1 MWDVLNELH
10 KKRYQKLITNFASL
24 SEAFSQKSENE
35 EGVASMDTVAPIVN
49 SKFQETAFQRCFG
62 ATAEDIANTSYDAS
76 LRIDDNHRYLI
87 GIKSFGIHS
96 GDQKVAQF
104 KAASVNGGW
113 SYRLAEA
120 RKNAEVSENKTEADQ
135 KNEGVYL
142 EIAQKISE
150 LRNER
155 IASSKAQIRGFNH
168 AEDIDVEAVY
178 HVLMPSKK
186 GEEPKIFV
194 GETDYRPIDIDNIKI
209 IGATSKEKAANFKFS
224 DTHHTYKYTDADSQL
239 YMTFLNKEIVVDEW
253 DVTYVDDAFSFF
265 ENLGSGRTEEDAS
278 IVSMEGDRAL
288 STSLVAEENVAYE
301 ALKRESYSWMIA
313 NAKGEVE
320 SNSGFNGFAGSSKLA
335 RKGGARE
342 QRIERFKFKY
352 QQAVSEADMDDLINM
367 LREILLPSYSTEEE
381 KEYMKYLRNQL
392 RLKVETLG
400 NLELQSEI
408 LGMVY
413 RPENEMYIPIP
424 DAKNFH
430 EHHPNFFGPRIGTFK
445 GNSNKLALPKEDRK
459 FTLEFY
465 PSGNRVEAY
474 INQDNGKSIQSTKE
488 QGILGE
494 WILREVFRLE
504 KYEPLT
510 SYRLDELGINGIRL
524 TKIDDNEDERIR
536 LEFIWIDVE
545 NPPGDSIGWVAK
557 REKISD

>member
-1 MWDVLNELH
+1 MWNVLNELH

-35 EGVASMDTVAPIVN
+35 EGTSSMDKVAPIVN

-120 RKNAEVSENKTEADQ
+120 RKNAEVSESKSEADQ

-168 AEDIDVEAVY
+168 AEDIAVEAVY

-186 GEEPKIFV
+186 GESPKIFV
-194 GETDYRPIDIDNIKI
+194 GETDYRPIDIANIKI
-209 IGATSKEKAANFKFS
+209 IGATSKDRAANFKFS
-224 DTHHTYKYTDADSQL
+224 DTHHIYKYTDADSQL
-239 YMTFLNKEIVVDEW
+239 YMSFFNKDIVVDEW
-253 DVTYVDDAFSFF
+253 DVAYVDDAFSFF
-265 ENLGSGRTEEDAS
+265 ENLGRETIEAEAFITS
-278 IVSMEGDRAL
+278 INDDQEL
-288 STSLVAEENVAYE
+288 PTSLIAEKKVDYE
-301 ALKRESYSWMIA
+301 ASKRESYSWMIE
-313 NAKGEVE
+313 NSKGEVE
-320 SNSGFNGFAGSSKLA
+320 QNSGFNGFAGGSKLA

-342 QRIERFKFKY
+342 QRIERFKLKY
-352 QQAVSEADMDDLINM
+352 RSAVSESDMNYLINM
-367 LREILLPSYSTEEE
+367 LKEILLPSYSTEEE
-381 KEYMKYLRNQL
+381 RNHMKNLRNQL
-392 RLKVETLG
+392 RIKVEMIG

-430 EHHPNFFGPRIGTFK
+430 EHHPNFFGPQIGTFK
-445 GNSNKLALPKEDRK
+445 NNSNKLALPKEERK

-494 WILREVFRLE
+494 WILREIFRLE
-504 KYEPLT
+504 KYKPLT
-510 SYRLDELGINGIRL
+510 AYRLDELGINGIRL

-545 NPPGDSIGWVAK
+545 NPPKDAIGWVAK
-557 REKISD
+557 FEK

>member
-1 MWDVLNELH
+1 
-10 KKRYQKLITNFASL
+10 
-24 SEAFSQKSENE
+24 
-35 EGVASMDTVAPIVN
+35 MDKVAPIVN

-120 RKNAEVSENKTEADQ
+120 RKNAEVSESKSEADQ

-186 GEEPKIFV
+186 GESPKIFV
-194 GETDYRPIDIDNIKI
+194 GETDYRPIDIANIKI
-209 IGATSKEKAANFKFS
+209 IGATSKDRAANFKFS
-224 DTHHTYKYTDADSQL
+224 DTHHIYKYTDADSQL
-239 YMTFLNKEIVVDEW
+239 YMSFFNKDIVVDEW
-253 DVTYVDDAFSFF
+253 DVAYVDDAFSFF
-265 ENLGSGRTEEDAS
+265 ENLGREAIERKDSVIS
-278 IVSMEGDRAL
+278 IGGDREL
-288 STSLVAEENVAYE
+288 PTSLVAEKTGNYE
-301 ALKRESYSWMIA
+301 VRRRESFSWMIA

-335 RKGGARE
+335 RKNRARE
-342 QRIERFKFKY
+342 QRIERFKLRY
-352 QQAVSEADMDDLINM
+352 HQVVDEVDMDDLINM
-367 LREILLPSYSTEEE
+367 LRVILLPSYSTEEE
-381 KEYMKYLRNQL
+381 KDYMKDLRNQL
-392 RLKVETLG
+392 RLKVEKLG
-400 NLELQSEI
+400 NFELQNEI

-430 EHHPNFFGPRIGTFK
+430 EQHPNFFGPQIGTFK
-445 GNSNKLALPKEDRK
+445 GNSNKLALPKEKRK

-494 WILREVFRLE
+494 WILREVFRLD

-510 SYRLDELGINGIRL
+510 AHRLDELGINGIRL
-524 TKIDDNEDERIR
+524 TKIDEEEDERIR

-545 NPPGDSIGWVAK
+545 NPPEDAIGWVAK
-557 REKISD
+557 DEK

>member
-1 MWDVLNELH
+1 MWNVLNELH

-35 EGVASMDTVAPIVN
+35 EGTSSMDKVAPIVN

-120 RKNAEVSENKTEADQ
+120 RKNAEVSESKSEADQ

-168 AEDIDVEAVY
+168 AEDIAVEAVY

-186 GEEPKIFV
+186 GESPKIFV
-194 GETDYRPIDIDNIKI
+194 GETDYRPIDIANIKI
-209 IGATSKEKAANFKFS
+209 IGATSKDRAANFKFS
-224 DTHHTYKYTDADSQL
+224 DTHHIYKYTDADSQL
-239 YMTFLNKEIVVDEW
+239 YMSFFNKDIVVDEW
-253 DVTYVDDAFSFF
+253 DVAYVDDAFSFF
-265 ENLGSGRTEEDAS
+265 ENLGRETIEAEAFITS
-278 IVSMEGDRAL
+278 INDDQEL
-288 STSLVAEENVAYE
+288 PTSLIAEKKVDYE
-301 ALKRESYSWMIA
+301 ASKRESYSWMIE
-313 NAKGEVE
+313 NSKGEVE
-320 SNSGFNGFAGSSKLA
+320 QNSGFNGFAGGSKLA

-342 QRIERFKFKY
+342 QRIERFKLKY
-352 QQAVSEADMDDLINM
+352 RSAVSESDMNYLINM
-367 LREILLPSYSTEEE
+367 LKEILLPSYSTEEE
-381 KEYMKYLRNQL
+381 KNHMKNLRNQL
-392 RLKVETLG
+392 RIKVEMIG

-430 EHHPNFFGPRIGTFK
+430 EHHPNFFGPQIGTFK
-445 GNSNKLALPKEDRK
+445 NNSNKLALPKEERK

-494 WILREVFRLE
+494 WILREIFRLE
-504 KYEPLT
+504 KYKPLT
-510 SYRLDELGINGIRL
+510 AYRLDELGINGIRL

-545 NPPGDSIGWVAK
+545 NPPKDAIGWVAK
-557 REKISD
+557 FEK